1 MSNPLLDIPS
11 LSTHTNIEPTKGIT
25 LNDSYVRY
33 EITRMILAGHS
44 NIQIS
49 RDLEQYFNI
58 KATPGLITAFQKN
71 YYPLYCNIVTKWE
84 ASKVANVSVK
94 ANLDT
99 MTAETSTIFKEVNEL
114 HKILSIIDERIE
126 LIRDEEDR
134 SAQYEKVLVDL
145 LRARMSLL
153 ERQTRV
159 VGSSGMTERLK
170 DAVKQT
176 ALVMQETLLP
186 FITETDRERAYD
198 LFLREVSKV
207 LEKLDTSG

>member
-1 MSNPLLDIPS
+1 MSNPLLNIPS
-11 LSTHTNIEPTKGIT
+11 LSIPTNIEPTKGVT

-44 NIQIS
+44 NVQIS
-49 RDLEQYFNI
+49 RDLDQYFNV
-58 KATPGLITAFQKN
+58 KASPGLITAFQKN

-84 ASKVANVSVK
+84 ASKVTNAAVK
-94 ANLDT
+94 GDLDK
-99 MTAETSTIFKEVNEL
+99 MTTETSTIFKEVNEL
-114 HKILSIIDERIE
+114 HNILSIIDERIA

>member
-1 MSNPLLDIPS
+1 
-11 LSTHTNIEPTKGIT
+11 
-25 LNDSYVRY
+25 
-33 EITRMILAGHS
+33 
-44 NIQIS
+44 
-49 RDLEQYFNI
+49 
-58 KATPGLITAFQKN
+58 
-71 YYPLYCNIVTKWE
+71 
-84 ASKVANVSVK
+84 
-94 ANLDT
+94 